1 MNPENRVMLQV
12 SMEDAERANTVFET
26 LMGSDVDPRRQ
37 FIQGKAKEVKNL
49 DI

>member
-1 MNPENRVMLQV
+1 
-12 SMEDAERANTVFET
+12 
-26 LMGSDVDPRRQ
+26 MGSEVDPRRQ